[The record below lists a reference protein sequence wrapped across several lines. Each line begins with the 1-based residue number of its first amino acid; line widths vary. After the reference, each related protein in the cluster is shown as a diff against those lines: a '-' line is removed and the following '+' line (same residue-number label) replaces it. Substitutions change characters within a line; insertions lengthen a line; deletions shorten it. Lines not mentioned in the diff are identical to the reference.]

1 MSTVSRGM
9 KLWSLEISQYNIQNN
24 HCQARAVGKG
34 NELALS
40 KNKQDYFSNPDKK
53 MVARAERELVRM
65 ERNRPMSEISRS

>member
-1 MSTVSRGM
+1 M
-9 KLWSLEISQYNIQNN
+9 
-24 HCQARAVGKG
+24 GKG